1 MAVVTFDP
9 TAFKTEYPEF
19 NTAPN
24 VVSDARANNM
34 FLIASTTLLDNT
46 DNGPVMDV
54 TQRTQL
60 FYLLVAHLLL
70 IYGTSDTPMLNN
82 APPGRISSATQG
94 TVSSQFEYQVPQG
107 SAMMAWYLQTK
118 YGALFWTATAPFRSA
133 KYFGM
138 SSGVG
143 FSKAYGAPYFNIPG
157 GV

>member
-9 TAFKTEYPEF
+9 TAFKAEYPEF

-70 IYGTSDTPMLNN
+70 LYGTGDAPTLNN

-94 TVSSQFEYQVPQG
+94 TVTSQFEYQVPQG

-118 YGALFWTATAPFRSA
+118 YGALFWTASAPFRSA
-133 KYFGM
+133 KYFGTP
-138 SSGVG
+138 SGVG
-143 FSKAYGAPYFNIPG
+143 FSQAYGVPFMTIPG

>member
-1 MAVVTFDP
+1 MTVVIFDP
-9 TAFKTEYPEF
+9 NAFRTEYPEF

-34 FLIASTTLLDNT
+34 FLIASTTLFDNT
-46 DNGPVMDV
+46 NGSPVMDL

-60 FYLLVAHLLL
+60 FYMLVAHLLL
-70 IYGTSDTPMLNN
+70 LYGVSDTPTLNN
-82 APPGRISSATQG
+82 APPGRINSATQG
-94 TVSSQFEYQVPQG
+94 TVSTQFEYQVPQG

-133 KYFGM
+133 KYFGF

-143 FSKAYGAPYFNIPG
+143 FSKAYGAPFFNIPG

>member
-9 TAFKTEYPEF
+9 SAFRAQYPEF

-24 VVSDARANNM
+24 VVSDARADSM
-34 FLIASTTLLDNT
+34 FLVASTTLLDNT
-46 DNGPVMDV
+46 DNSPVMDA

-70 IYGTSDTPMLNN
+70 LYGVSDNPTLNN

-118 YGALFWTATAPFRSA
+118 YGADFWTATAPFRSA
-133 KYFGM
+133 QYFGM
-138 SSGVG
+138 PSGVG
-143 FSKAYGAPYFNIPG
+143 ASQAYGAPFFNIPG

>member
-1 MAVVTFDP
+1 MAVVVFDP
-9 TAFKTEYPEF
+9 TAFLAEYPEF

-24 VVSDARANNM
+24 VVSDARANSM

-46 DNGPVMDV
+46 DNGPVMDL

-70 IYGTSDTPMLNN
+70 LYGTSDTPMLNN
-82 APPGRISSATQG
+82 APPGRISSATEG

-107 SAMMAWYLQTK
+107 SAMMAWFLQTK
-118 YGALFWTATAPFRSA
+118 YGALYWTATAAFRSSR
-133 KYFGM
+133 YFGV

-143 FSKAYGAPYFNIPG
+143 YAKAYGAPYFNIPG

>member
-19 NTAPN
+19 NTAPY

-70 IYGTSDTPMLNN
+70 LYGTSDNPTLNN

-94 TVSSQFEYQVPQG
+94 TVTSQFEYQVPQG

-118 YGALFWTATAPFRSA
+118 YGALFWTATAPFRSS
-133 KYFGM
+133 KYYGF
-138 SSGVG
+138 SSGTG
-143 FSKAYGAPYFNIPG
+143 FSKAYGAPFFNIPG

>member
-9 TAFKTEYPEF
+9 TAFKAEYPEF

-24 VVSDARANNM
+24 VVSDARASNM

-70 IYGTSDTPMLNN
+70 LYGTSDAPTLNN

-94 TVSSQFEYQVPQG
+94 TVTSQFEYQVPQG

-118 YGALFWTATAPFRSA
+118 YGALFWTASAPFRSA
-133 KYFGM
+133 KYFGTP
-138 SSGVG
+138 SGVG
-143 FSKAYGAPYFNIPG
+143 FSQAYGVPFMTIPG